1 MNGNNTRKQLLIA
14 KSALQAGLFMCAALV
29 PVLQAEAQTR
39 RQPDTTQLTCD
50 QTQDLIKRFG
60 GINLK
65 SGPYKFDRFVVG
77 RNQCFSGQTV
87 RPTFVPTKDN
97 PKCSVLVCAE
107 MGQARQ

>member
-1 MNGNNTRKQLLIA
+1 MNENNTRKQLLIA

-60 GINLK
+60 ASI
-65 SGPYKFDRFVVG
+65 
-77 RNQCFSGQTV
+77 
-87 RPTFVPTKDN
+87 
-97 PKCSVLVCAE
+97 
-107 MGQARQ
+107 

>member
-1 MNGNNTRKQLLIA
+1 MIA
-14 KSALQAGLFMCAALV
+14 KFVLQAGLFMGAALV
-29 PVLQAEAQTR
+29 PALQAEAQTR
-39 RQPDTTQLTCD
+39 RQPDTTQLTCA

-65 SGPYKFDRFVVG
+65 SGPYKFDRFVAG

-87 RPTFVPTKDN
+87 RPTYVPTKDD

-107 MGQARQ
+107 MGQTRQ